1 MKKSWIAN
9 GVTALNGLL
18 GGLSIMFSFNGEL
31 NLAAICILLAVVADA
46 ADGRT
51 ARALGTSS
59 PLGVELDSLCDDLSF
74 GMGAGVLMYSYQLH
88 DLGII
93 GMIICALLGTLCAFR
108 LARFNVKSDV
118 VHGYFEGL
126 PCPTTGM
133 IVATYVLSGVRIW
146 DWLALVFV
154 FLLGILMVSEVHYP
168 DNKGASADR
177 LHLKAL
183 LISLAVMVV
192 CIILAWTTWA
202 AAICAGYILFGMI
215 NTYMNRKRKS
225 RRIIR
230 RRKRSIEV
238 HEEE

>member
-1 MKKSWIAN
+1 M
-9 GVTALNGLL
+9 V
-18 GGLSIMFSFNGEL
+18 F
-31 NLAAICILLAVVADA
+31 
-46 ADGRT
+46 
-51 ARALGTSS
+51 
-59 PLGVELDSLCDDLSF
+59 
-74 GMGAGVLMYSYQLH
+74 
-88 DLGII
+88 
-93 GMIICALLGTLCAFR
+93 
-108 LARFNVKSDV
+108 
-118 VHGYFEGL
+118 
-126 PCPTTGM
+126 
-133 IVATYVLSGVRIW
+133 ATYLLSGVRIW

>member
-18 GGLSIMFSFNGEL
+18 GGLSIMFSFNGEF

-59 PLGVELDSLCDDLSF
+59 PLGVELDSLCDDISF
-74 GMGAGVLMYSYQLH
+74 GIGAGVLMYSYQLH

-133 IVATYVLSGVRIW
+133 IVATYVLSGV
-146 DWLALVFV
+146 
-154 FLLGILMVSEVHYP
+154 
-168 DNKGASADR
+168 
-177 LHLKAL
+177 
-183 LISLAVMVV
+183 MVV

>member
-18 GGLSIMFSFNGEL
+18 GGLSIMFSFNGEF

-59 PLGVELDSLCDDLSF
+59 PLGVELDSLCDDISF
-74 GMGAGVLMYSYQLH
+74 GIGAGVLMYSYQLH

-146 DWLALVFV
+146 DWIALVFV

-168 DNKGASADR
+168 DNKGASADQ
-177 LHLKAL
+177 LHLPAL
-183 LISLAVMVV
+183 LGCLLFVII
-192 CIILAWTTWA
+192 CIFLQPSTWA
-202 AAICAGYILFGMI
+202 AAICVAYVIFGMI
-215 NTYMNRKRKS
+215 NTWLN
-225 RRIIR
+225 
-230 RRKRSIEV
+230 RRKKKMRRARKMRKGMDL
-238 HEEE
+238 